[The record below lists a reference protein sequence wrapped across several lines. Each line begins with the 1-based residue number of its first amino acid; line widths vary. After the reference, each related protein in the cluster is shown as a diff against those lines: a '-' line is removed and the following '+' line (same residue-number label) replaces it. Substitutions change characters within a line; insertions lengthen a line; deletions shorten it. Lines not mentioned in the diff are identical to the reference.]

1 MGKILKG
8 IERKEWI
15 KYWALGN
22 VFAEKQELSFGKTSD
37 RVMPESYTFV
47 ERVMV
52 SEEP

>member
-37 RVMPESYTFV
+37 RVMADTFV

>member
-15 KYWALGN
+15 KYWVLGN
-22 VFAEKQELSFGKTSD
+22 VFAEKQELNFGKTSD
-37 RVMPESYTFV
+37 RVMADTFG

-52 SEEP
+52 SEKP